1 MKNNN
6 KNTHRQSNPFPK
18 SSYKASGRRK
28 VFAKPCSYPGCSALA
43 NGRFCDDHVMAG
55 DRNRGTASQRG
66 YDNRWQKYRKS
77 FLEQHPLCV
86 MCEREGDIKVA
97 TVVDHIIPHK
107 GNQELF
113 WDWENHQQLC
123 EFHHNQKT
131 ASEDM
136 GSWDSRGK

>member
-6 KNTHRQSNPFPK
+6 KNTHRQPYL
-18 SSYKASGRRK
+18 SSPPHKASGRRK
-28 VFAKPCSYPGCSALA
+28 VFAKPCSYPSCSNLA
-43 NGRFCDDHVMAG
+43 NGRFCDDHMMAG

-66 YDNRWQKYRKS
+66 YDNKWRKYRKS
-77 FLEQHPLCV
+77 FLEQNPLCV
-86 MCEREGDIKVA
+86 ICESEGDIKVA

-107 GNQELF
+107 GDSELF
-113 WDWENHQQLC
+113 WDWENHQALC

-131 ASEDM
+131 AREDM

>member
-6 KNTHRQSNPFPK
+6 RTHKQSNLPNP
-18 SSYKASGRRK
+18 SHEPSGRRK

-43 NGRFCDDHVMAG
+43 NGRFCEEHKGAE
-55 DRNRGTASQRG
+55 DRRRGSASQRG
-66 YDNRWQKYRKS
+66 YDNKWRKYRKS

-107 GNQELF
+107 GDQELF
-113 WDWENHQQLC
+113 WDLNNHQPLC

-131 ASEDM
+131 ASEDV
-136 GSWDSRGK
+136 GSWDSKKK

>member
-6 KNTHRQSNPFPK
+6 NNNNPFPK
-18 SSYKASGRRK
+18 RSQKPSGRRK
-28 VFAKPCSYPGCSALA
+28 VFAKPCSHPGCSALA
-43 NGRFCDDHVMAG
+43 NGRFCEDHKG
-55 DRNRGTASQRG
+55 SEDRRRGSASQRG

-77 FLEQHPLCV
+77 FLEQHPLCI
-86 MCEREGDIKVA
+86 MCEREGDITVA

-107 GNQELF
+107 GDQGLF
-113 WDWENHQQLC
+113 WDWNNHQPLC

-131 ASEDM
+131 GSEDM